1 MSNRI
6 VEQTVASK
14 AEAGATEGRA
24 PEPHARVTLR
34 TAMPLLGQLYPDE
47 RMMSSLIDDPV
58 LYKIYPNLNNIMAHL
73 FRLVYW
79 KMVEIKYVEDIDDGG
94 DDHRL
99 IVTRLGKAAL
109 ELNGD

>member
-1 MSNRI
+1 MANRI
-6 VEQTVASK
+6 VEQTVASET
-14 AEAGATEGRA
+14 EAGATEGYT
-24 PEPHARVTLR
+24 PEPLGKVSLR

-79 KMVEIKYVEDIDDGG
+79 KMVEIKYEEDIDGG

-99 IVTRLGKAAL
+99 IVTKLGKAAL

>member
-1 MSNRI
+1 MANRF

-58 LYKIYPNLNNIMAHL
+58 LYKIYPNLDNIMGHL
-73 FRLVYW
+73 FMLVGW
-79 KMVEIKYVEDIDDGG
+79 GMVEIKYVEDMNGG

-99 IVTRLGKAAL
+99 IVTEFGKAAL
-109 ELNGD
+109 RFNGD

>member
-1 MSNRI
+1 MANRF

-47 RMMSSLIDDPV
+47 RMLSSLIDDPV
-58 LYKIYPNLNNIMAHL
+58 LYKIYPNLDNIVGHL
-73 FRLVYW
+73 FMLAGW
-79 KMVEIKYVEDIDDGG
+79 GMVEIKYVEDIIEG

-99 IVTRLGKAAL
+99 IVTEFGKAAL
-109 ELNGD
+109 RFNGD

>member
-1 MSNRI
+1 M
-6 VEQTVASK
+6 
-14 AEAGATEGRA
+14 
-24 PEPHARVTLR
+24 PESHARVTLR

-58 LYKIYPNLNNIMAHL
+58 LYKIYPNLDNIMGHL
-73 FRLVYW
+73 FMLVGW
-79 KMVEIKYVEDIDDGG
+79 GMVEIKYVEDIIEG